1 MSFYFPNVNPT
12 YIHKREGTENDPFIK
27 LIDTN
32 YVRNSFFT
40 LKEIP
45 SFSNEFKVTDS
56 KGAVLTQ
63 VESDDPGMNQY
74 RVDYSEGLV
83 QFNQD
88 RTGERVT
95 CEYTGM
101 GYVSIPAS
109 RVWIQGEDGDILKSL
124 EEAMA
129 DVQDGVETLGQ
140 VGALRFTGEYSESAS
155 YKKWNFVSYK
165 QKTFVALKDV
175 EGISPDNEEY
185 WGLVSTGTSFSGVHD
200 ENKAYNVG
208 DIVSNKDKTNLYLS
222 TKMNNKESLSN
233 TEYWELMISLENAVT
248 DMVNTI
254 DQQILAL
261 ENLKNSLINKE
272 EELDLGELDRNERVS
287 TAIENIENALEDS
300 ETINSLIEQAE
311 EERVSNEEERIL
323 QENSRKDSEIIRQ
336 SKEDE
341 RQSSEISRE
350 QRLQM
355 FLSDS
360 QQVIDNAQEAL
371 EEIDGMK
378 ITVESLVDE
387 SASNLI
393 QTAEYVDMLSEWK
406 FVGEYGSEIDYRK
419 YNIVSYNGSSY
430 MANEDVTNL
439 SPDESSEI
447 WGLLSIK
454 GADGT
459 FITIEGNQA
468 NEEGDINLNNLGI
481 VRESQLN
488 VVEKDIKDSIGH
500 VSELKTLNKDNLVV
514 AINELKDKIDDI
526 ISVM

>member
-1 MSFYFPNVNPT
+1 M
-12 YIHKREGTENDPFIK
+12 
-27 LIDTN
+27 
-32 YVRNSFFT
+32 
-40 LKEIP
+40 
-45 SFSNEFKVTDS
+45 
-56 KGAVLTQ
+56 
-63 VESDDPGMNQY
+63 
-74 RVDYSEGLV
+74 
-83 QFNQD
+83 
-88 RTGERVT
+88 
-95 CEYTGM
+95 
-101 GYVSIPAS
+101 
-109 RVWIQGEDGDILKSL
+109 
-124 EEAMA
+124 
-129 DVQDGVETLGQ
+129 
-140 VGALRFTGEYSESAS
+140 
-155 YKKWNFVSYK
+155 
-165 QKTFVALKDV
+165 
-175 EGISPDNEEY
+175 
-185 WGLVSTGTSFSGVHD
+185 STGTSFAGVYSD
-200 ENKAYNVG
+200 SKSYDVG
-208 DIVSNKDKTNLYLS
+208 DIVSNTGKTNLYLS
-222 TKMNNKESLSN
+222 TKMDNNDPLSN
-233 TEYWELMISLENAVT
+233 SESWELMISLENAVS

-254 DQQILAL
+254 DQQISSL
-261 ENLKNSLINKE
+261 ENLKNSLIDKE
-272 EELDLGELDRNERVS
+272 EELSLGEIDRNESVS
-287 TAIENIENALEDS
+287 TAIKNIENALDDS

-311 EERVSNEEERIL
+311 EERVTNEEERVL
-323 QENSRKDSEIIRQ
+323 QENNRRESEIIRQ

-355 FLSDS
+355 FLSES
-360 QQVIDNAQEAL
+360 QQVIDSAQEAL

-481 VRESQLN
+481 VRDSQLN
-488 VVEKDIKDSIGH
+488 AVEKDIKDSIGH
-500 VSELKTLNKDNLVV
+500 VSELKTLNKDNIVE
-514 AINELKDKIDDI
+514 AINELKAKIDDI